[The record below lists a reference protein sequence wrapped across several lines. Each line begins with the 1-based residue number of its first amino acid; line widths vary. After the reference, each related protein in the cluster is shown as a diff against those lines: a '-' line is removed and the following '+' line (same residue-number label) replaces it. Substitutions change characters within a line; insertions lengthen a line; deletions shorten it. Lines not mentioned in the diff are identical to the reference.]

1 MILTFFFHSIWDFNH
16 DILKQFILQ
25 IRIGY
30 LGRLWVSDPLM
41 DLRMGIKNL
50 NLMGM
55 GMGESK
61 ILSKSDHCYS

>member
-41 DLRMGIKNL
+41 DLRMGIKK
-50 NLMGM
+50 
-55 GMGESK
+55 SK
-61 ILSKSDHCYS
+61 FDGDGDGGI